1 MHGSTCQ
8 LVDFMAS
15 IQSTGGN
22 EHLDEDGTEEVVS
35 NPCLCRGM
43 KGGGGGRPQGRRKA
57 ECDDGRGGGGSV

>member
-1 MHGSTCQ
+1 MSVGRFYGVYSEH
-8 LVDFMAS
+8 
-15 IQSTGGN
+15 GGN

-57 ECDDGRGGGGSV
+57 ECDDGRGGGGEV